1 MIRRIISLLA
11 VLMGWT
17 LLTASVEPVL
27 VPDVSDRNI
36 EIRYSFHGTEI
47 LLFGAILYPGGQ
59 VPEGKVDVAVVLRG
73 PSKSIKVR
81 EKQKLGGL
89 IWVNA
94 DDTHFRSAP
103 GYYAIATSRPLKDMV
118 DERTA
123 DIYELGLDSL
133 QLSPASG
140 MKPDDARRFEAGL
153 IDLRKRNALYAS
165 HPGTV
170 EITNDVLYR
179 AQLDIPA
186 RVPVGRYTAE
196 TFLIRKGHVIAAAT
210 RDVDIRKTGFERF
223 VAISALAFPFLYGI
237 VAVLLSVLL
246 GWGAGVLFRRI

>member
-1 MIRRIISLLA
+1 MKRALALLIGA
-11 VLMGWT
+11 TFLVS
-17 LLTASVEPVL
+17 AAEPIL

-36 EIRYSFHGTEI
+36 EIRYSFHGTQI

-59 VPEGKVDVAVVLRG
+59 VPQGKVDVAVVLRG
-73 PSKSIKVR
+73 PSKSIRVR

-94 DDTHFRSAP
+94 DDTRFRSAP
-103 GYYAIATSRPLKDMV
+103 AFYAIATSRPLKKMI

-133 QLSPASG
+133 QLSPASD
-140 MKPDDARRFEAGL
+140 MRPEDARRFERGL
-153 IDLRKRNALYAS
+153 IELRARNALYAA

-179 AQLDIPA
+179 ATLSIPA

-196 TFLIRKGHVIAAAT
+196 TFLIRKGHVIAAAM
-210 RDVDIRKTGFERF
+210 RDVEVHKTGFERF
-223 VAISALAFPFLYGI
+223 VAVSAIAFPFAYGVFAI
-237 VAVLLSVLL
+237 VLSVLL
-246 GWGAGVLFRRI
+246 GWGAGVLFKRL